1 MTARPT
7 IVTPAYATAITEA
20 TIDLADRVRT
30 LTGKT
35 AGDDSGRDLAA
46 ALASDFITALCR
58 RVGGRPTPRRLLE
71 RLDELADLE
80 ALMRER
86 GTLARSHARA
96 QPG

>member
-58 RVGGRPTPRRLLE
+58 RGWRPTNAAAAARAPGRVGRP
-71 RLDELADLE
+71 
-80 ALMRER
+80 R
-86 GTLARSHARA
+86 GAHA
-96 QPG
+96 